1 MDSRAPL
8 ARTSCPD
15 MPRWITRTSPPSS
28 RARMYLPRRSI
39 PVTRLPTRRF
49 ANCLRLWCRRIER
62 MPSASTALTRL
73 PTISRSRSR
82 RTTSTSGN
90 SGIVVLRSGHLGPV
104 RRQPRSVGG
113 LGVRDLAQMSPC
125 DARGRLLRVLLR
137 SALTRA
143 PRLAAQQHG
152 GEEVL
157 RVVGPFVSHLVTG
170 ELIER
175 LRGKLLQAGL
185 VGVGA
190 RAGGAL
196 DDPRLEQP
204 PHQLAGGLPP
214 PPQIHPRADP
224 PPGAGRKRRAFP
236 GP

>member
-1 MDSRAPL
+1 
-8 ARTSCPD
+8 
-15 MPRWITRTSPPSS
+15 
-28 RARMYLPRRSI
+28 
-39 PVTRLPTRRF
+39 
-49 ANCLRLWCRRIER
+49 
-62 MPSASTALTRL
+62 
-73 PTISRSRSR
+73 
-82 RTTSTSGN
+82 
-90 SGIVVLRSGHLGPV
+90 
-104 RRQPRSVGG
+104 QPRSVGR

-185 VGVGA
+185 LLRAPG
-190 RAGGAL
+190 AGGAPAGPAVRS
-196 DDPRLEQP
+196 PRPQPAGRQP
-204 PHQLAGGLPP
+204 P
-214 PPQIHPRADP
+214 
-224 PPGAGRKRRAFP
+224 
-236 GP
+236 